1 MVNVGSELR
10 GKEWG
15 SPIVHEVDASAC
27 KSILMRKGAGGLK
40 HVEVKQLW
48 VQEAVAKKSIRVCKI
63 GREWNA
69 AETLASYSTSKT
81 IQAHLRMLNCE
92 LVDPTGATLRTS

>member
-1 MVNVGSELR
+1 MVDVGREL
-10 GKEWG
+10 GGEEWG

-27 KSILMRKGAGGLK
+27 KSILMRKGSGGLK

-48 VQEAVAKKSIRVCKI
+48 VQEAVANKLIQVRKI

-69 AETLASYSTSKT
+69 ADTLASYSTS
-81 IQAHLRMLNCE
+81 RRSR
-92 LVDPTGATLRTS
+92 RT